1 MFIYLPDGAHVISTF
16 WLLPPTLFHSF
27 SFFLKPENIMLLDRN
42 VPKPRIKIIDFGL
55 AHKIDFGNEFKNIF
69 GTPEFVGKLF
79 FVFHFDFFFSCGH
92 SRLINIMLVKFP
104 LLQHHFPGTYFW
116 WIHEDW
122 NLSVHFLP
130 KLNVCLFPL
139 SSWDSQL
146 WTSWSWGRYVVRSMP
161 LILLSCWFILLFFWH
176 WFSLCF
182 VSRSIGVITYIL

>member
-1 MFIYLPDGAHVISTF
+1 MFPNLESRSLTLGWPIKLTSEMNSKTYLGHQS
-16 WLLPPTLFHSF
+16 LLVSCF
-27 SFFLKPENIMLLDRN
+27 
-42 VPKPRIKIIDFGL
+42 
-55 AHKIDFGNEFKNIF
+55 
-69 GTPEFVGKLF
+69 LF
-79 FVFHFDFFFSCGH
+79 FILIFFFSCGH